1 MESSAESS
9 SPGINSS
16 QDNSE
21 VNYNKHLF
29 STFRHFN
36 CSVRNFLFAFESFKR
51 LLLCK
56 AAINL
61 LFTWAFLLT
70 SRNFEIH
77 LIFDVKSFY
86 LICVQVKENIE
97 TGTEE
102 EEEEQVEV
110 VTEQSRL
117 GFYLLFF
124 IKETSYRWR
133 AGYGSATCT

>member
-9 SPGINSS
+9 APGINSS

-21 VNYNKHLF
+21 VNYNKNLF

-36 CSVRNFLFAFESFKR
+36 CSVKNFLFAFESFKR

-102 EEEEQVEV
+102 EEEQVEV

-124 IKETSYRWR
+124 IKKTTYPGRL
-133 AGYGSATCT
+133 GYGSATCT